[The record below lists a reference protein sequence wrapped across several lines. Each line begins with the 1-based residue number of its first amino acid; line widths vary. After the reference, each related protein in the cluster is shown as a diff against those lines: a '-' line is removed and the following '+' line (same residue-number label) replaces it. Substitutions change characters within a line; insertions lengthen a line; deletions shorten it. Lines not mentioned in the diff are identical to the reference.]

1 VERRIYPAGGNPR
14 VGLPDE
20 SGVPMAVSSLISLKK
35 SLGTGGADGS
45 IDSMTT
51 RCATHRIRG
60 FTRVELLVIIGVL
73 ALLAAMVFPA
83 LNAAK
88 AIKQRINCVNNLKQ
102 IGLAFRVWEGD
113 NYDKYPMEVYAT
125 NQAMMKLVGSGNAH
139 LLWRT
144 ISCLQST
151 NEYYLRT
158 PEYLYCPADTT
169 RKAAT
174 NFKELSDAN
183 ISYFLSLD
191 AVERYPQMI
200 LDGDDNLAVDGVRVK
215 PGFLSLGTKN
225 TIVWTKERHYKAG
238 NIGMADG
245 SVQQATIE
253 SLNSAVAFS
262 TSIAITNS
270 TPSAWVFP

>member
-1 VERRIYPAGGNPR
+1 
-14 VGLPDE
+14 
-20 SGVPMAVSSLISLKK
+20 MK
-35 SLGTGGADGS
+35 
-45 IDSMTT
+45 T
-51 RCATHRIRG
+51 RCATNRTRG
-60 FTRVELLVIIGVL
+60 FTKVELLVVIGVL

-88 AIKQRINCVNNLKQ
+88 ANAQRINCINHLKQ
-102 IGLAFRVWEGD
+102 IGIAFRVWEGD

-174 NFKELSDAN
+174 NFMDFSDAN

-191 AVERYPQMI
+191 AVESYPQMI

-245 SVQQATIE
+245 SVQQGTSE
-253 SLNSAVAFS
+253 SLNSAIVSS
-262 TSIAITNS
+262 TSVVPTNNV
-270 TPSAWVFP
+270 PNRWVIP

>member
-1 VERRIYPAGGNPR
+1 
-14 VGLPDE
+14 
-20 SGVPMAVSSLISLKK
+20 MK
-35 SLGTGGADGS
+35 
-45 IDSMTT
+45 T
-51 RCATHRIRG
+51 RCATNRTRG
-60 FTRVELLVIIGVL
+60 FTRVELLVIISVL

-113 NYDKYPMEVYAT
+113 NYDKYPMEVYVT

-169 RKAAT
+169 RMAAT
-174 NFKELSDAN
+174 NFKDLSNAN

-215 PGFLSLGTKN
+215 PGILNLWPNSS
-225 TIVWTKERHYKAG
+225 IAWTKERHRFNG
-238 NIGMADG
+238 NIGLADG
-245 SVQQATIE
+245 SVVQVTIAG
-253 SLNSAVAFS
+253 LNRA
-262 TSIAITNS
+262 IADITNGVPTNN
-270 TPSAWVFP
+270 TPNRWVIP

>member
-1 VERRIYPAGGNPR
+1 
-14 VGLPDE
+14 
-20 SGVPMAVSSLISLKK
+20 MK
-35 SLGTGGADGS
+35 
-45 IDSMTT
+45 T
-51 RCATHRIRG
+51 RCAANRTWG

-151 NEYYLRT
+151 NEYYLRM
-158 PEYLYCPADTT
+158 PEYLYCPADTMHM
-169 RKAAT
+169 AAT
-174 NFKELSDAN
+174 NFKDLSDAN
-183 ISYFLSLD
+183 ISYFFSLD
-191 AVERYPQMI
+191 DFESYPQMI

-215 PGFLSLGTKN
+215 PGILNLWPNSS
-225 TIVWTKERHYKAG
+225 IAWTKERHRFNG
-238 NIGMADG
+238 NIGLADG
-245 SVQQATIE
+245 SVQQAT
-253 SLNSAVAFS
+253 SAGLSSAIVSS
-262 TSIAITNS
+262 TSGVPTNDV
-270 TPSAWVFP
+270 PNRWVIP

>member
-1 VERRIYPAGGNPR
+1 
-14 VGLPDE
+14 
-20 SGVPMAVSSLISLKK
+20 M
-35 SLGTGGADGS
+35 LGTGGADDS
-45 IDSMTT
+45 IGNMKT

-73 ALLAAMVFPA
+73 ALLAAMVFSA

-174 NFKELSDAN
+174 NFKDLSDAN
-183 ISYFLSLD
+183 INYFLSLD

-200 LDGDDNLAVDGVRVK
+200 LDGDDNLAEDGVRVK
-215 PGFLSLGTKN
+215 PGILNLWTN
-225 TIVWTKERHYKAG
+225 NIAWTKERHLGNG
-238 NIGMADG
+238 NIGLADG
-245 SVQQATIE
+245 SVMQTT
-253 SLNSAVAFS
+253 SKGLNSAFVSS
-262 TSIAITNS
+262 TNGVSTNNV
-270 TPSAWVFP
+270 PNRWVFP

>member
-1 VERRIYPAGGNPR
+1 
-14 VGLPDE
+14 
-20 SGVPMAVSSLISLKK
+20 
-35 SLGTGGADGS
+35 
-45 IDSMTT
+45 MTT
-51 RCATHRIRG
+51 RCATRRIRG
-60 FTRVELLVIIGVL
+60 FTRVELLVIISVL

-174 NFKELSDAN
+174 NFKDLSNAN
-183 ISYFLSLD
+183 ISYFFSLD
-191 AVERYPQMI
+191 AVETYPNMI
-200 LDGDDNLAVDGVRVK
+200 LDGDDNLAMDGARVK
-215 PGFLSLGTKN
+215 PGILNLWPNS
-225 TIVWTKERHYKAG
+225 TIEWTKERHHFNG
-238 NIGMADG
+238 NIGLADG
-245 SVQQATIE
+245 SVMQVTIAG
-253 SLNSAVAFS
+253 LNRAIADS
-262 TSIAITNS
+262 TNGVPTNN
-270 TPSAWVFP
+270 TPNRWVIP

>member
-1 VERRIYPAGGNPR
+1 MYNQPKP
-14 VGLPDE
+14 
-20 SGVPMAVSSLISLKK
+20 
-35 SLGTGGADGS
+35 GT
-45 IDSMTT
+45 
-51 RCATHRIRG
+51 H
-60 FTRVELLVIIGVL
+60 RVELLVIIGVL
-73 ALLAAMVFPA
+73 ALLAAMVFSA

-113 NYDKYPMEVYAT
+113 HYDKYPMEVYAT
-125 NQAMMKLVGSGNAH
+125 NQAMMKLVGSGNVH

-151 NEYYLRT
+151 NEYCLNTQYYLNT
-158 PEYLYCPADTT
+158 PKYLYCPADTT
-169 RKAAT
+169 RMAVT
-174 NFKELSDAN
+174 NFKDLSDAN

-270 TPSAWVFP
+270 TPSAWVIP